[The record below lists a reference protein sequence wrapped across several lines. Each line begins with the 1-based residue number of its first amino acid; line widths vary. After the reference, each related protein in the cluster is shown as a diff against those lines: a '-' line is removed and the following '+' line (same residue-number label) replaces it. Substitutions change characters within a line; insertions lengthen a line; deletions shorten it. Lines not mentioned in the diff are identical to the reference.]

1 MKKPHGIPCEY
12 EYLLHLLRC
21 AVHGA
26 VPEPI
31 PDGVSFEQVL
41 QYGMKH
47 EVANIAFLAVK
58 KQLLAIKDRWF
69 NGIEPEIDVSELEN
83 EILISGNHGVAENY
97 YKHKFKRER
106 AQGKHFV
113 KIRYL
118 LDFLFP
124 KKEDI
129 YSSYPFCEKHRLP
142 AVLCWIHRWIFS
154 VFNKRKWENV
164 KAVFSKL
171 KIKIK

>member
-58 KQLLAIKDRWF
+58 KLKTPPDETLLQSWQEQYMRAVKRDALQQKARADI
-69 NGIEPEIDVSELEN
+69 PERIANFPIDKISER
-83 EILISGNHGVAENY
+83 I
-97 YKHKFKRER
+97 
-106 AQGKHFV
+106 
-113 KIRYL
+113 
-118 LDFLFP
+118 
-124 KKEDI
+124 
-129 YSSYPFCEKHRLP
+129 
-142 AVLCWIHRWIFS
+142 
-154 VFNKRKWENV
+154 
-164 KAVFSKL
+164 
-171 KIKIK
+171 